1 MFHQDQDQQGLT
13 RKLNEWR
20 DGDTAYLEELW
31 PYLSESLQNISRKLL
46 REFIFAQGRG
56 ATLST
61 LDLLHE
67 AYPKLVR
74 HGANPSREWQNRKEF
89 FALAKKIMLCA
100 LLDYNRRLQRRES
113 PTKDEQEAEEIE
125 YNPAGITLEHVLSL
139 EKSMALLGQISPQQE
154 KIIKLR
160 FYEDYTVD
168 GIMQELNLTKYKV
181 QAELKVALGFLRRK
195 MVLPK
200 GS

>member
-1 MFHQDQDQQGLT
+1 MQDQDMQGLT

-20 DGDTAYLEELW
+20 DGDTRYLEELW
-31 PYLSESLQNISRKLL
+31 PFLSESLQNISRKLL

-74 HGANPSREWQNRKEF
+74 HGANPTREWQNRKEF

-100 LLDYNRRLQRRES
+100 LLDYNRRLQRRENT
-113 PTKDEQEAEEIE
+113 PDNEHEIE
-125 YNPAGITLEHVLSL
+125 EVEYDPRSITLEHVMSL
-139 EKSMALLGQISPQQE
+139 EKSLLLLEQVSPQQRE
-154 KIIKLR
+154 IVRLR
-160 FYEDYTVD
+160 FFEDYTID
-168 GIMQELNLTKYKV
+168 GIMEELNLTKYKV
-181 QAELKVALGFLRRK
+181 QVELKVALGFLRRK
-195 MVLPK
+195 MVLPT
-200 GS
+200 G

>member
-1 MFHQDQDQQGLT
+1 MQDQDMQGLT

-20 DGDTAYLEELW
+20 DGDTRYLEELW
-31 PYLSESLQNISRKLL
+31 PFLSDSLQNISRKLL

-74 HGANPSREWQNRKEF
+74 HGANPTREWQNRKEF

-100 LLDYNRRLQRRES
+100 LLDYNRRLQRRENT
-113 PTKDEQEAEEIE
+113 PDNEQEIEEVE
-125 YNPAGITLEHVLSL
+125 YDPRSITLEHVMSL
-139 EKSMALLGQISPQQE
+139 EKSLLLLEQVSPLQRE
-154 KIIKLR
+154 IVRLR
-160 FYEDYTVD
+160 FFEDYTID
-168 GIMQELNLTKYKV
+168 GIMEELNLTKYKV
-181 QAELKVALGFLRRK
+181 QVELKVALGFLRRK
-195 MVLPK
+195 MVLPT
-200 GS
+200 G

>member
-1 MFHQDQDQQGLT
+1 MQDQDMQGLT

-20 DGDTAYLEELW
+20 DGDTRYLEELW
-31 PYLSESLQNISRKLL
+31 PFLSESLQNISRKLL

-74 HGANPSREWQNRKEF
+74 HGANPTREWQNRKEF

-100 LLDYNRRLQRRES
+100 LLDYNRRLQRRENT
-113 PTKDEQEAEEIE
+113 PDNEQEIEEVE
-125 YNPAGITLEHVLSL
+125 YDPRSITLEHVMSL
-139 EKSMALLGQISPQQE
+139 DKSLLLLEQVSPQQRE
-154 KIIKLR
+154 IIRLR
-160 FYEDYTVD
+160 FFEDYTID
-168 GIMQELNLTKYKV
+168 GIMEEMNLTKYKV
-181 QAELKVALGFLRRK
+181 QVELKVALGFLRRK
-195 MVLPK
+195 MVLPTA
-200 GS
+200 